1 MVQFISPF
9 DPSASLID
17 PFDDALEYESDS
29 YYCGSRAF
37 ESDDAVNYAFSYGGG
52 SDSFDPCSSSGEL
65 GVGSD
70 YSAFRYYSGKSG
82 GIPYFQ
88 SMLMGIRDMVS
99 LGILPN
105 DLGEGYV
112 TVSGVT
118 TRNPGGGR
126 MLDYISHLLTIM
138 DLTGT
143 AEQVGNGFY
152 IE

>member
-9 DPSASLID
+9 DPSASSLD
-17 PFDDALEYESDS
+17 PFDDTLEFDS
-29 YYCGSRAF
+29 YYSGSRDRD
-37 ESDDAVNYAFSYGGG
+37 SDDAVNYAFSYGGAFDSSRTFTSMDGASEGG
-52 SDSFDPCSSSGEL
+52 S
-65 GVGSD
+65 
-70 YSAFRYYSGKSG
+70 YTANRYYSSKTG
-82 GIPYFQ
+82 GNPYFR
-88 SMLMGIRDMVS
+88 SMLGGIRDMVS
-99 LGILPN
+99 LGILPD
-105 DLGEGYV
+105 DLSEGYV

>member
-1 MVQFISPF
+1 M
-9 DPSASLID
+9 DGAS
-17 PFDDALEYESDS
+17 E
-29 YYCGSRAF
+29 
-37 ESDDAVNYAFSYGGG
+37 GG
-52 SDSFDPCSSSGEL
+52 S
-65 GVGSD
+65 
-70 YSAFRYYSGKSG
+70 YTANRYYSSKTG
-82 GIPYFQ
+82 GNPYFR
-88 SMLMGIRDMVS
+88 SMLGGIRDMVS
-99 LGILPN
+99 LGILPD
-105 DLGEGYV
+105 DLSEGYV

>member
-1 MVQFISPF
+1 
-9 DPSASLID
+9 DP
-17 PFDDALEYESDS
+17 
-29 YYCGSRAF
+29 YYSGSRDRD
-37 ESDDAVNYAFSYGGG
+37 SDDVVNYAFSYGGA
-52 SDSFDPCSSSGEL
+52 SNSFDTCTSSGEL
-65 GVGSD
+65 GDGSG
-70 YSAFRYYSGKSG
+70 YTANRYYSGKSG
-82 GIPYFQ
+82 GIPYFS
-88 SMLMGIRDMVS
+88 SMLLGIRDMVT

-105 DLGEGYV
+105 DLGDGYV

-143 AEQVGNGFY
+143 AEQVGDGFY

>member
-1 MVQFISPF
+1 MVPFISPLN
-9 DPSASLID
+9 PSASSFD
-17 PFDDALEYESDS
+17 PFDDVLEYEPDS
-29 YYCGSRAF
+29 YYARSLDRDPENG
-37 ESDDAVNYAFSYGGG
+37 VNYAFSYGGASDFFESITTSDGLSDG
-52 SDSFDPCSSSGEL
+52 SG
-65 GVGSD
+65 
-70 YSAFRYYSGKSG
+70 YSANRYYSGKTGSN
-82 GIPYFQ
+82 PYFR

-99 LGILPN
+99 LGILPD